1 MSRNG
6 SKGLKIG
13 ADEVSSA
20 IESRLRLIIDT
31 IPTMVWSVRADGAVD
46 FVNQR
51 WLDYTGLTLEEEIED
66 PTRVVHPEDLPRV
79 MEKWLADMTAGEP
92 SEDEMRLQ
100 GADGEY
106 RWFLVRTVPL
116 RDEKGNVVK
125 WYGVSIDIEDRK
137 RAESLSR
144 TLLDVIPQQ
153 IWSGPADGTLDYCN
167 EGWRSYMG
175 LGLEELQGDG
185 WQSMLHPDDR
195 ERVLRAWHDSV
206 ANGTPYEQEE
216 RHRGADGLY
225 RWFLS
230 RGVPLRDYEGRILR
244 WYGTNTDIEGRK
256 RTEEELLDLSGQL
269 LRSQDEERRRIAQ
282 DLHDSTG
289 QNLVA
294 LATMLGR
301 LNKSVPS
308 VGRKSRTLL
317 SECVALSN
325 QCIREVR
332 TLSYL
337 LHPPLLDEA
346 GLEEAIR
353 EYVTGFSKRSGI
365 EVKLEMSRRLGR
377 VARDIEQAL
386 FRVVQEALTNIQ
398 RHSGSQ
404 QAKIRIHRNS
414 DLTLEVSD
422 LGRGVSASAHRG
434 KQKTR
439 FEVGVGI
446 LSMQERVKLIGGRLD
461 IVSTDHGTTVR
472 ATVPFGR
479 NQMKKLRI
487 LLADDHGLVRV
498 GARAVL
504 QSQHGWRVVG
514 EAVNGREAVEKAIEL
529 KPDVAVVDIGM
540 PELDGIEVTRQ
551 IRTSAPETRVLVL
564 TMHESGQMVRRALD
578 AGASGYLLKSDL
590 TESLA
595 KAVETVA
602 DGNRFLPP
610 KVSEIVMEEFL
621 SSTSKNQQGESA
633 STPATPR
640 EVEVIRLLA
649 EGKTNKEIAAL
660 LGITVRT
667 VETHRAKIMLKLGLH
682 SLAELIHYAVR
693 RGIATVQGG

>member
-216 RHRGADGLY
+216 RHRGADGRY

-422 LGRGVSASAHRG
+422 LGRGVSASAHKG

-667 VETHRAKIMLKLGLH
+667 VETHRAKIMLKLRLH